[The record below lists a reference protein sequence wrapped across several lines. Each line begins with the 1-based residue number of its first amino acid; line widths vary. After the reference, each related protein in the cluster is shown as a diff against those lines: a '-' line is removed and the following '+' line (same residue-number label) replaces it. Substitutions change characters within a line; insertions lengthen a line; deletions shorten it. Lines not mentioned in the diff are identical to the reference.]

1 MATVYYY
8 SQASGDNDGTSEAN
22 AFEDLQTALNSL
34 SGGDHLYCKRHTS
47 REGVKTTNLTLTTGS
62 EATAGNTI
70 VEGYATTPGD
80 GGMYQTF
87 SPIFFAGDGIEIRY
101 MDVDADGDPSDAI
114 KMQGDGSMAYR
125 CIAVN
130 SYTFGNVMEIVDG
143 SAVEC
148 YLKGKV
154 TQAGDTVLLA
164 NRAHVINCTVVIS
177 SDSGA
182 AGSGIA
188 VGGSFRINKVV
199 GCLIINEDS
208 DGPQSH
214 VGIRIVGNS
223 VGASL
228 ISNNTVTNMDTG
240 IELVEGT
247 VGSRVSTPSI
257 FYGNILYSVADGIKN
272 TQNTNTVNFGLI
284 AISNAFGAVTS
295 AQTTNLASVIDS
307 VTLTESPFIDTTN
320 FQLNNA
326 PGGGALLK
334 GKLGRGSRFDPSLL
348 STDPRID
355 FPTAGGIIPNPVGEV
370 SRSF

>member
-34 SGGDHLYCKRHTS
+34 SGGDHLYCKRHSS
-47 REGVKTTNLTLTTGS
+47 REGVKTTNLTCTTDS
-62 EATAGNTI
+62 EAAAGNTI
-70 VEGYATTPGD
+70 VEGYTTTPGD
-80 GGMYQTF
+80 GGMYQTH
-87 SPIFFAGDGIEIRY
+87 SPIAFVGDGIEIRY
-101 MDVDADGDPSDAI
+101 MDVDADGDASDAI
-114 KMQGDGSMAYR
+114 KMSGDGCMAYR

-130 SYTFGNVMEIVDG
+130 SYGFGNAMEIIDG

-148 YLKGKV
+148 YVKGKV
-154 TQAGDTVLLA
+154 TQAGDTVLYS

-182 AGSGIA
+182 AGSAIA
-188 VGGSFRINKVV
+188 VGAAFRINKVV
-199 GCLIINEDS
+199 GCLLINEDS

-214 VGIRIVGNS
+214 VGIRIIGNS
-223 VGASL
+223 AGASL
-228 ISNNTVTNMDTG
+228 IANNTVTNMDIG
-240 IELVEGT
+240 IEHVEGT
-247 VGSRVSTPSI
+247 VASRVSTPSI

-284 AISNAFGAVTS
+284 AISNAFGAVTT

-355 FPTAGGIIPNPVGEV
+355 FTTHGGIQPNPNNET
-370 SRSF
+370 SHTF

>member
-34 SGGDHLYCKRHTS
+34 SGGDHLYCKRHSS

-62 EATAGNTI
+62 EAAAGNTI
-70 VEGYATTPGD
+70 VEGYTTTPGD
-80 GGMYQTF
+80 GGMYQTH
-87 SPIFFAGDGIEIRY
+87 SPIAFNGDGIEIRY
-101 MDVDADGDPSDAI
+101 MDVDADGDSSDAI

-125 CIAVN
+125 CKAVN
-130 SYTFGNVMEIVDG
+130 SYNFGNAMYIIDG

-148 YLKGKV
+148 FIKGKV
-154 TQAGDTVLLA
+154 TQAGDQCLFVS
-164 NRAHVINCTVVIS
+164 RAHVINCTIVIA
-177 SDSGA
+177 SDSSSAGA
-182 AGSGIA
+182 AMEASSGFRTHKI
-188 VGGSFRINKVV
+188 VGN
-199 GCLIINEDS
+199 LIINED
-208 DGPQSH
+208 GAESH
-214 VGIRIVGNS
+214 VGMRLSGNS
-223 VGASL
+223 MGAQF
-228 ISNNTVTNMDTG
+228 IANNTIHNMDIG
-240 IELVEGT
+240 IEMVEGPT
-247 VGSRVSTPSI
+247 NSRVSTPSI
-257 FYGNILYSVADGIKN
+257 FYGNIIYSVADGIKN
-272 TQNTNTVNFGLI
+272 SQGSSTQNFSLI
-284 AISNAFGAVTS
+284 AISNAFGAVTT

-334 GKLGRGSRFDPSLL
+334 GKLSQGTRLDPSLL